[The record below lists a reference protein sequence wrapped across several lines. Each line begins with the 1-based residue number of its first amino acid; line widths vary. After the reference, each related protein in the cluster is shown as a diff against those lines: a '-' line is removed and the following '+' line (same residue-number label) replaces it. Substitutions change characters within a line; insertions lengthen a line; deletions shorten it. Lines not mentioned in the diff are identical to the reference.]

1 MVKYIKI
8 SLCIILTLSI
18 SRLIPHPPN
27 FTNLI
32 ALSFYV
38 PALIG
43 LNFIPALLLSFFV
56 TDLIIGLHKLTFF
69 TWGSVIIIGLIS
81 HYFKKNIYT
90 RFSGALI
97 GSLIFFILTNFGV
110 WILGLN
116 EYAYNFEGLIMCY
129 ILAIPFYGNTFSDNF
144 IFFDNRINLYN
155 LQNK

>member
-81 HYFKKNIYT
+81 HYFKKYLYKIFRSFDWLINI
-90 RFSGALI
+90 
-97 GSLIFFILTNFGV
+97 
-110 WILGLN
+110 
-116 EYAYNFEGLIMCY
+116 
-129 ILAIPFYGNTFSDNF
+129 
-144 IFFDNRINLYN
+144 LYFN
-155 LQNK
+155 